1 MSVNHLTRSAVPPFL
16 PAVGVPADAVAEGW
30 PTVWWIGC
38 HGGSG
43 SSTLARLTGLGRDFP
58 PGWPLFPPAW
68 PIAEVVLVCRASAT
82 GVLAA
87 TGAVEQWRRRAAPPQ
102 VRVRG
107 LVAVAASPRKPPRI
121 VVERLQLLAGWVPAL
136 WRVGWQEVLLAAD
149 DPTDVGI
156 PHDVAALRDSIVRVM
171 TNN

>member
-1 MSVNHLTRSAVPPFL
+1 MPVNHPTRATVLPLL
-16 PAVGVPADAVAEGW
+16 PAVAVPQEAVAGGW
-30 PTVWWIGC
+30 PAVWWIGC

-43 SSTLARLTGLGRDFP
+43 ASTLARLTGLGRDFA

-102 VRVRG
+102 ARVRG
-107 LVAVAASPRKPPRI
+107 LVAVAASPRRPPKI
-121 VVERLQLLAGWVPAL
+121 VLERLQLLSGWLPAL
-136 WRVGWQEVLLAAD
+136 WRVGWQEALLAAD
-149 DPTDVGI
+149 DPTDVGT
-156 PHDVAALRDSIVRVM
+156 PPDVAALRDSIVRVM